1 MRKYISTNLKPIVG
15 SIFRRGDKGTIVPC
29 PKIALGD
36 GWKGG
41 DQKYGNTP
49 RIKKT

>member
-1 MRKYISTNLKPIVG
+1 MTKNNSTNLKPIVG
-15 SIFRRGDKGTIVPC
+15 GIFMRRDKGTIISY

-41 DQKYGNTP
+41 DPNYVN
-49 RIKKT
+49 